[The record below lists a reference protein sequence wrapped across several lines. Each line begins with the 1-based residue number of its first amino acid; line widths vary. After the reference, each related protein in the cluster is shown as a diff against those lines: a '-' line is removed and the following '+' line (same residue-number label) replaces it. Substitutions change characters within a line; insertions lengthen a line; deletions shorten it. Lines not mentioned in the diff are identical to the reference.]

1 VKRVVELKGPKIET
15 PRRKQ
20 WGVSI
25 LADENPG
32 VVKAYG

>member
-1 VKRVVELKGPKIET
+1 MKGPRIEM

-20 WGVSI
+20 RGI
-25 LADENPG
+25 FCLADENPG